1 MGTAEEKELETQ
13 GQCPG
18 RVKAGSGP
26 GSRQA
31 RNRRASDGRL
41 GCPPFSRVLPRP
53 PGHFLKHPGPAVR
66 VLGSFMGAP
75 GGQASRPLG
84 GEGSGRASGERGEGE
99 LGPDHRVA
107 ALPLSPHS
115 QNCQPSGLEEGDAAF
130 LGYLLSLGEAG
141 NQVLCAAQ
149 D

>member
-1 MGTAEEKELETQ
+1 MVGTAEEKELETQ

-18 RVKAGSGP
+18 RVRASPGP

-31 RNRRASDGRL
+31 RNRLASDGRL

-84 GEGSGRASGERGEGE
+84 ERGQA
-99 LGPDHRVA
+99 GPQEKEERGSWVQTTG
-107 ALPLSPHS
+107 SP
-115 QNCQPSGLEEGDAAF
+115 P
-130 LGYLLSLGEAG
+130 YP
-141 NQVLCAAQ
+141 
-149 D
+149 